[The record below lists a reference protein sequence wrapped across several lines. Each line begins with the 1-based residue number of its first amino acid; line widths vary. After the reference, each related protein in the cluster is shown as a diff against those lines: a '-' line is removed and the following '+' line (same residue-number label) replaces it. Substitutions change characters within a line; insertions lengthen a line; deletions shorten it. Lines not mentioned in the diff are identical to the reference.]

1 MLRRNANKILRN
13 PWVWFY
19 AVTAS
24 FQVFRGSFSDTIIF
38 GLGGALVAVAATS
51 TLNYN
56 LLSREQVRLTASF
69 PVAIGL
75 ALALS
80 LLPRHSV
87 IHATIFIAI
96 LPLVIALV
104 WHKDSGEKVKPN
116 GIERRARTLWAG
128 LCVGLC
134 IWELGANI
142 FGQLNNTLTEYP
154 TLSVLID
161 PSLDATLGQGLFVTL
176 WLVAGWAFL
185 RLGLRK

>member
-1 MLRRNANKILRN
+1 MLRKNANRIVKN
-13 PWVWFY
+13 PWVWFFG
-19 AVTAS
+19 VTAA
-24 FQVFRGSFSDTIIF
+24 FQVFRGSFSDTVIF

-51 TLNYN
+51 ALDRNF
-56 LLSREQVRLTASF
+56 LSREQVRLTASL

-80 LLPRHSV
+80 LLPRHSA
-87 IHATIFIAI
+87 IHAAIFIAI

-104 WHKDSGEKVKPN
+104 WHKDSGEKVKPT
-116 GIERRARTLWAG
+116 ETEKRARSLWAA
-128 LCVGLC
+128 LCVGIC

-161 PSLDATLGQGLFVTL
+161 PTLDTTLGQGAFVTL
-176 WLVAGWAFL
+176 WLAAGWGFL
-185 RLGLRK
+185 RLGIKR

>member
-1 MLRRNANKILRN
+1 MLRKHTRKIVKN
-13 PWVWFY
+13 PWVWFF
-19 AVTAS
+19 AVTAA
-24 FQVFRGSFSDTIIF
+24 FQVFRGSFGDTVIF

-51 TLNYN
+51 ALNRDF
-56 LLSREQVRLTASF
+56 LSREQVRLTASL

-80 LLPRHSV
+80 LLPRHTGL
-87 IHATIFIAI
+87 HAAIFIAI

-104 WHKDSGEKVKPN
+104 WHRDSGEKTKPN
-116 GIERRARTLWAG
+116 EAEKRARTLWAA

-134 IWELGANI
+134 VWELGANI

-161 PSLDATLGQGLFVTL
+161 PSLDTTLGQGLFVTL